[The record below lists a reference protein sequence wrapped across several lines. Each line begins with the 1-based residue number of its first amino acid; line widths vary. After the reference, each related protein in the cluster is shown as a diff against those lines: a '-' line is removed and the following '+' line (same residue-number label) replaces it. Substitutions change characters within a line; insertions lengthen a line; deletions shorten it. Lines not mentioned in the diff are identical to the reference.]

1 MDKAS
6 RALAQPVPPSLSDS
20 YRARADRS
28 GVPHTTLHHRAR
40 GRRSIEEKAQSQQYL
55 APYEE
60 DALVRFLLQLSDLGQ
75 PVRIKYIRFLAFC
88 VTGQRSETDRPLKPP
103 GKNWTR
109 GFEKRHPETQARR
122 VKALDW
128 SRHEKNTY
136 WKITHWYLDPMVI
149 WPAATHRSN
158 WTTFPTPGWQYAC
171 SDTGYTDSYISLQWL
186 QRIFDPATK
195 ERARGKPRVLICDGF
210 GTHETLEVLEFCF
223 ANNILLC
230 RLPSHTSHK
239 LQPCDVAVFS
249 PLKAAYREQVER
261 LERGGVNTIG
271 KEHFTSLYSPAR
283 EKAFTSKNIIAGFA
297 ASGLF
302 PFNPDRVLRSMPKPL
317 ADLTI
322 PKADEVNVEA
332 CRESEVP
339 QTPVTP
345 VSAEGL
351 ASLRNLIIEQ
361 DAGALDETSKRNL
374 QRHLHK
380 LAKAAQLSLAEGAL
394 HKNHIR
400 FLLTVNSEAKVRRS
414 TTSLVLGKAKVMGY
428 EELVEAREKRAEK
441 DAAQKA
447 KGKGKRDRKRKSA
460 AVEHDTAEPKTKAT
474 RVAEEP
480 EPAVT
485 LATTSTVAAVVGIE
499 TAPPTWRAPVA
510 RMY

>member
-1 MDKAS
+1 
-6 RALAQPVPPSLSDS
+6 
-20 YRARADRS
+20 
-28 GVPHTTLHHRAR
+28 
-40 GRRSIEEKAQSQQYL
+40 
-55 APYEE
+55 
-60 DALVRFLLQLSDLGQ
+60 
-75 PVRIKYIRFLAFC
+75 
-88 VTGQRSETDRPLKPP
+88 
-103 GKNWTR
+103 
-109 GFEKRHPETQARR
+109 
-122 VKALDW
+122 
-128 SRHEKNTY
+128 
-136 WKITHWYLDPMVI
+136 
-149 WPAATHRSN
+149 
-158 WTTFPTPGWQYAC
+158 
-171 SDTGYTDSYISLQWL
+171 
-186 QRIFDPATK
+186 
-195 ERARGKPRVLICDGF
+195 VLICDSF
-210 GTHETLEVLEFCF
+210 RTHKTLEVLEFCF

-332 CRESEVP
+332 CRENEVP

-361 DAGALDETSKRNL
+361 DAGALNETSKRNL

-380 LAKAAQLSLAEGAL
+380 LAKATQLSLAEGAL
-394 HKNHIR
+394 HKKHIR

-447 KGKGKRDRKRKSA
+447 KGKGKQGGKRKSA
-460 AVEHDTAEPKTKAT
+460 AVEDDAAKPKTKAR
-474 RVAEEP
+474 RVTEEP

-499 TAPPTWRAPVA
+499 TAPALWRAPVA